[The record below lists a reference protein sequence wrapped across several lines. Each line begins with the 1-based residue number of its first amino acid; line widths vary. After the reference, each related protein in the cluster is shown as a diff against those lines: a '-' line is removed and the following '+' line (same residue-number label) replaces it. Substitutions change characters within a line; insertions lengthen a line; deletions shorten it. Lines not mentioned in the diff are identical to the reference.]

1 MNATTTTERA
11 ILAFLSAHPQLIR
24 TLVDRYPKATIY
36 ARLRSLQAGGLVA
49 KRGRQYLLTTA
60 GLQAKAA
67 HEGGHA
73 FDGLVEAYPPLR
85 EVPSAQHRALVDL
98 ALGALVLRQLTD
110 QEEHHAGFLLV
121 GPSLTW
127 KSSAGRFLCLA
138 AGADP
143 ATCLVDLAAEAGRSL
158 WIRRDATGDIRSQ
171 RALLSASVVVLDEY
185 GLADR
190 AVRQAV
196 LPLISGRC
204 RVPLENDVLPIT
216 PVPIITMNPRPGQ
229 SLTART
235 GFSLPQLRRLVPCD
249 LGAVPLPDLALTG
262 QRALDA
268 ARAAGPLTLRAPTGS
283 CEAFREAVVRLLRQA
298 LVPDAGGIVDVE
310 LLLGLGRG
318 LTGWLTPPIAL
329 RQVLYDFLLV
339 VETVSW
345 VKPGWLDLVR
355 AFPDRG
361 EEAVA
366 SIGARGAAMALA
378 LPASLP
384 PTISLFPERAD
395 LSRQKE
401 HAAMNSRDSVLP
413 TFTLSERS
421 KALLVWLAENAG
433 ISLDE
438 AVYLLIELYR
448 MQQEFNDND
457 LDDLRAVVQLR
468 EACGTANIAISDLR
482 TAVELTA
489 GLRARGL
496 TLDHIQATLQ
506 VAADLAEAGLYLEDA
521 VAVVDLMK
529 ALKKAGIN
537 ARLPEQLGAA
547 LKRYYALGYE
557 PKQLGR
563 VAKLWAQ
570 LQALDLGLDDL
581 EQLLAQHR
589 QLAELGLDARAA
601 ADLATAF
608 DLAGV
613 PDAQRAPVLGKAIA
627 LGQTGIALADLQ
639 AEQETRSQELRQLQA
654 GQTALQEIL
663 TAGRDEQARID
674 QEETATRVRVAAL
687 REEAAKAEDALAT
700 AGALQHFFLG
710 NLDAADPF
718 FAKVITLRQL
728 RRTRPG
734 LFPGFETM
742 LSVAIQAQVRQ
753 FLSRICEAPLAPPA
767 RGAVG
772 PAANG

>member
-1 MNATTTTERA
+1 MNATTTTAWA
-11 ILAFLSAHPQLIR
+11 ILEFLSAHPQPIR
-24 TLVDRYPKATIY
+24 TLVDLYPKATIY
-36 ARLRSLQAGGLVA
+36 ARLRALQAAGLVA

-67 HEGGHA
+67 HDGGHA
-73 FDGLVEAYPPLR
+73 FDGLAEAYPPLR
-85 EVPSAQHRALVDL
+85 EVPSPQHRALVEL
-98 ALGALVLRQLTD
+98 EIGALVLRQLTD

-127 KSSAGRFLCLA
+127 KTSAGRFVCLT

-143 ATCLVDLAAEAGRSL
+143 ATCIVDLAAEAGRSL

-171 RALLSASVVVLDEY
+171 RALLSAAVVVLDEY

-196 LPLISGRC
+196 LPLISGRR

-262 QRALDA
+262 ERALDA
-268 ARAAGPLTLRAPTGS
+268 ARAAGPLILQAPKGS
-283 CEAFREAVVRLLRQA
+283 CEECREAVVRLLRQA
-298 LVPDAGGIVDVE
+298 LVPDAVGIVDVE

-339 VETVSW
+339 VETVGW

-361 EEAVA
+361 EEAAA
-366 SIGARGAAMALA
+366 SLGARGAAMPLA

-395 LSRQKE
+395 LTRPKE
-401 HAAMNSRDSVLP
+401 HAAMNARDSVLP

-448 MQQEFNDND
+448 MQEFNDND

-468 EACGTANIAISDLR
+468 EACRAANIAISDLR

-489 GLRARGL
+489 GLRQRGL
-496 TLDHIQATLQ
+496 TLDHIQTTLQ
-506 VAADLAEAGLYLEDA
+506 VAADLAEAGLYLEEA

-537 ARLPEQLGAA
+537 ARVPEQLGAA
-547 LKRYYALGYE
+547 LERYDALGYA
-557 PKQLGR
+557 PKPIAR
-563 VAKLWAQ
+563 MAKLWEQ
-570 LQALDLGLDDL
+570 LKALDLGLDDL
-581 EQLLAQHR
+581 ERLLAQHH
-589 QLAELGLDARAA
+589 QLAELGLDAKAA

-613 PDAQRAPVLGKAIA
+613 PDVQRAEVLGKAIT

-639 AEQETRSQELRQLQA
+639 AERERLAPPQA
-654 GQTALQEIL
+654 EQAALQEIL
-663 TAGRDEQARID
+663 TAGRDQQARIE
-674 QEETATRVRVAAL
+674 QEETAARARVATL
-687 REEAAKAEDALAT
+687 REDAAKAEDALAT
-700 AGALQHFFLG
+700 ARALQHFLLG

-734 LFPGFETM
+734 QFPEFEAM
-742 LSVAIQAQVRQ
+742 LSVAIQGQVRQ
-753 FLSRICEAPLAPPA
+753 FLSRICEAPLAAPA
-767 RGAVG
+767 PGAVG
-772 PAANG
+772 PSANG

>member
-11 ILAFLSAHPQLIR
+11 ILAFLSAHPQPIR

-36 ARLRSLQAGGLVA
+36 ARLRALQAGGLVA

-85 EVPSAQHRALVDL
+85 EVPSPQHRALIEL
-98 ALGALVLRQLTD
+98 EIGALVLRQLTD

-127 KSSAGRFLCLA
+127 KTSAGRFVCLT

-143 ATCLVDLAAEAGRSL
+143 ATCIVDLAAEAGRSL

-171 RALLSASVVVLDEY
+171 RGLLSAAVVVLDEY

-196 LPLISGRC
+196 LPLISGRR
-204 RVPLENDVLPIT
+204 RVPLENDILTIT

-249 LGAVPLPDLALTG
+249 LGVAPLPDLALTG
-262 QRALDA
+262 ERALDA
-268 ARAAGPLTLRAPTGS
+268 ARAAGPLILRTPKGS
-283 CEAFREAVVRLLRQA
+283 CEEFREAVVRLLRQA
-298 LVPDAGGIVDVE
+298 LVPDAVGIVDVE
-310 LLLGLGRG
+310 LILGLGRG
-318 LTGWLTPPIAL
+318 LTGWLPPPIAL

-339 VETVSW
+339 VETVGW
-345 VKPGWLDLVR
+345 VKPGWLDLAR

-361 EEAVA
+361 EETA
-366 SIGARGAAMALA
+366 SIGARGAAMPLA

-384 PTISLFPERAD
+384 PILSLFPERAD
-395 LSRQKE
+395 LSRPKE
-401 HAAMNSRDSVLP
+401 PTAMNARDSVLP
-413 TFTLSERS
+413 TFLLSERS

-448 MQQEFNDND
+448 MQQDFNDD
-457 LDDLRAVVQLR
+457 ALEDLRAVVQLR
-468 EACGTANIAISDLR
+468 EACGAAHIAIGDLR

-496 TLDHIQATLQ
+496 TLDHLQTTLQ

-521 VAVVDLMK
+521 GAVVDLMK
-529 ALKKAGIN
+529 GLKKAGVN
-537 ARLPEQLGAA
+537 ARVPEQLGAA
-547 LKRYYALGYE
+547 LKRYDALGYE

-563 VAKLWAQ
+563 VAKLWEQ
-570 LQALDLGLDDL
+570 LKALDLGLDDL

-589 QLAELGLDARAA
+589 ELAELGLDARAA

-654 GQTALQEIL
+654 DQTALQEIL
-663 TAGRDEQARID
+663 TTGRNEQARID
-674 QEETATRVRVAAL
+674 QEETATRARLAAL

-700 AGALQHFFLG
+700 ARALQHFFLG

-718 FAKVITLRQL
+718 FAKVVTLRQL

-734 LFPGFETM
+734 QFPEFETM
-742 LSVAIQAQVRQ
+742 LSGAIQTQVRQ
-753 FLSRICEAPLAPPA
+753 FLSRICDAPLAPPA

>member
-1 MNATTTTERA
+1 MNLTTTTDGA
-11 ILAFLSAHPQLIR
+11 ILEFLSIHPQPIR

-36 ARLRSLQAGGLVA
+36 ARLRVLQAGGLVA

-67 HEGGHA
+67 HEGGQA

-85 EVPSAQHRALVDL
+85 EVPSPQHRALAEL
-98 ALGALVLRQLTD
+98 GMGALVLRQLTD
-110 QEEHHAGFLLV
+110 QDEHHTGFLLV

-138 AGADP
+138 AGADL

-171 RALLSASVVVLDEY
+171 RGLLSAAVVVLDEY

-190 AVRQAV
+190 AVRRAV
-196 LPLISGRC
+196 LPLLSGRR
-204 RVPLENDVLPIT
+204 RVPLEHDVLPIT

-249 LGAVPLPDLALTG
+249 LGAVRLPDLALTG
-262 QRALDA
+262 ERALDA
-268 ARAAGPLTLRAPTGS
+268 ARAAGPLTLRAPKGT
-283 CEAFREAVVRLLRQA
+283 CEACREAVVRLLRQV
-298 LVPDAGGIVDVE
+298 LVPDALSIVDVE

-318 LTGWLTPPIAL
+318 LTGWLTPATAL
-329 RQVLYDFLLV
+329 RQVLYDFLLI
-339 VETVSW
+339 VETVGW

-355 AFPDRG
+355 SFPDRR
-361 EEAVA
+361 EEAAV
-366 SIGARGAAMALA
+366 SIGARGAAMLPA
-378 LPASLP
+378 LPASLS
-384 PTISLFPERAD
+384 PTISLFPERVD

-468 EACGTANIAISDLR
+468 EACGAANIAISDLR
-482 TAVELTA
+482 TAVELTG

-496 TLDHIQATLQ
+496 TLDHLQTTLQ

-521 VAVVDLMK
+521 VAVVELMK

-547 LKRYYALGYE
+547 LKRYDALGYE

-563 VAKLWAQ
+563 VAKLWEQ
-570 LQALDLGLDDL
+570 LKALNLGLDDL
-581 EQLLAQHR
+581 EHPLAQYR
-589 QLAELGLDARAA
+589 QLAELGLDARAV

-613 PDAQRAPVLGKAIA
+613 PAVQRAEVLGNAIT
-627 LGQTGIALADLQ
+627 LGQAGIALAGLQ
-639 AEQETRSQELRQLQA
+639 AEREACLQELRQRQA
-654 GQTALQEIL
+654 EQALLEETL
-663 TAGRDEQARID
+663 KASRDEFARIQ
-674 QEETATRVRVAAL
+674 QEAAEAKERVAAL
-687 REEAAKAEDALAT
+687 REKAATQEDAIAT
-700 AGALQHFFLG
+700 TGALEQFFRG

-718 FAKVITLRQL
+718 FAKVVTLRQL

-734 LFPGFETM
+734 QFPNFETG
-742 LSVAIQAQVRQ
+742 LSVAIQAQLRR
-753 FLSRICEAPLAPPA
+753 FLTVITEAALAAPA
-767 RGAVG
+767 LGSTDPSAKE
-772 PAANG
+772 

>member
-1 MNATTTTERA
+1 MNATTTTAWA
-11 ILAFLSAHPQLIR
+11 ILAFLSAHPQPIR
-24 TLVDRYPKATIY
+24 TLVDLYPKATIY
-36 ARLRSLQAGGLVA
+36 ARLRALQAAGFVA

-85 EVPSAQHRALVDL
+85 EVPSPQHRALGEL
-98 ALGALVLRQLTD
+98 AIGALVLRQLTD
-110 QEEHHAGFLLV
+110 QEEHHAGVLLV

-127 KSSAGRFLCLA
+127 KTSAGRFVCLT

-143 ATCLVDLAAEAGRSL
+143 ATCIVDLTAEAGRSL

-171 RALLSASVVVLDEY
+171 RALLSAPVVVLDEY

-196 LPLISGRC
+196 LPLLSGRR

-262 QRALDA
+262 ERALDA
-268 ARAAGPLTLRAPTGS
+268 ARAAGPLILRAPKGS
-283 CEAFREAVVRLLRQA
+283 CEEFREAVVRLLRQA
-298 LVPDAGGIVDVE
+298 LVPDAVGIVDVE

-345 VKPGWLDLVR
+345 VTPGWLDLVR

-361 EEAVA
+361 EAAGA
-366 SIGARGAAMALA
+366 SVGARGAVMPLA

-384 PTISLFPERAD
+384 PTLSLFPELAD

-401 HAAMNSRDSVLP
+401 HAAMNARDSVLP

-421 KALLVWLAENAG
+421 KARLVWLAENAG

-448 MQQEFNDND
+448 MQEFNDND
-457 LDDLRAVVQLR
+457 LDDLRAAVQLR
-468 EACGTANIAISDLR
+468 EACSAANIAISDLR

-489 GLRARGL
+489 GLRQRGL
-496 TLDHIQATLQ
+496 TLDHIQTTLQ
-506 VAADLAEAGLYLEDA
+506 VAADLAEAGLYLEEA

-537 ARLPEQLGAA
+537 ARVPEQLGAA
-547 LKRYYALGYE
+547 LERYDALGYA
-557 PKQLGR
+557 PKPIAR
-563 VAKLWAQ
+563 MAKLWEQ
-570 LQALDLGLDDL
+570 LKALGLGLDDL
-581 EQLLAQHR
+581 ERLLAQHH
-589 QLAELGLDARAA
+589 QLAELGMDARAA
-601 ADLATAF
+601 VDLATAF
-608 DLAGV
+608 DLARV
-613 PDAQRAPVLGKAIA
+613 PDVQRAEVLGKAIT

-639 AEQETRSQELRQLQA
+639 AERETRSHELRRLQA
-654 GQTALQEIL
+654 EQAVLQEIL
-663 TAGRDEQARID
+663 KAGRDEQALVE
-674 QEETATRVRVAAL
+674 QEETEARARVTTL
-687 REEAAKAEDALAT
+687 REDAAKADDAMA
-700 AGALQHFFLG
+700 AARALQHLFLG

-734 LFPGFETM
+734 QFPEFEAM
-742 LSVAIQAQVRQ
+742 LSVAIQGQVRQ
-753 FLSRICEAPLAPPA
+753 FLARICEAPLAAPA
-767 RGAVG
+767 PGAVG
-772 PAANG
+772 PSANG